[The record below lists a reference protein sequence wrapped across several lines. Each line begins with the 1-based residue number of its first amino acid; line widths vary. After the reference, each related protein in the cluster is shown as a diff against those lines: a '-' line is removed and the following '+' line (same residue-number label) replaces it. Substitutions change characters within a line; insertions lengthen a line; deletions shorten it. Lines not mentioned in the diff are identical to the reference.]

1 VATQRFVE
9 GEESGFESSEDEE
22 VARGFFGRSRWPV
35 YKQRREE
42 QESRRERQTLC
53 YIEKEGPLE
62 AAIEDTVKRGGRGT
76 SRREQQEKEEL
87 LAYVFWRLEIYL
99 EVQDYLTGEEKIYRY
114 LDGEGRPWRVP
125 TILQIETLAWVSIE
139 EEQIY
144 Q

>member
-1 VATQRFVE
+1 VQINHCLALAVATQRFVE

-87 LAYVFWRLEIYL
+87 LAYVAWPLFCACLFFSPVIST
-99 EVQDYLTGEEKIYRY
+99 LTGRSAPLRCSPTLMSQSEE
-114 LDGEGRPWRVP
+114 W
-125 TILQIETLAWVSIE
+125 
-139 EEQIY
+139 
-144 Q
+144 